1 MKAKQNIEKK
11 ASRKTVKQNP
21 NNPEKFILPAI
32 LLITAI
38 VFSNTLSNS
47 FIENFDDQRYVLNNP
62 LIKHLG
68 WDNLKAI
75 FSTFCIGNYHPLTIL
90 SYAVEYKFA
99 GLNPFVFH
107 LTNYILHLLNTL
119 LVYLFLKRFTGQ
131 FWVAVIASMFFGIHP
146 MHVESV
152 AWISERKDVLYTFFF
167 LLSLICYSNYLIK
180 GKKISYLIWAFIWF
194 FMSLMSKP
202 AAVCLPLVL
211 ILMDWYHYKGTKKNS
226 SPNMTSGIMPIRQSL
241 IAKIPFLAFALL
253 FGAITIFSQ
262 RTAQSFKDITPV
274 FSIFDRIFLVSYST
288 VFYLFKA
295 FVPFNLSALH
305 YYPVKSGSLLPVE
318 YYFALPVLLVLVWA
332 VFKIAYST
340 RPVFKSFSKEL
351 IFGLLFYFIT
361 IALELQLIP
370 VGQTIVSE
378 RYSYV
383 PYIGIFFIG
392 GQFFS
397 YMKNHIYNQ
406 NRVLGITFNTK
417 QFTKLISF
425 VLVIFLVL
433 FSFLTWQR
441 SGVWKNGKVLMAD
454 VVRQYPQNGFGWF
467 SLGYSEMQEKN
478 LDGAIV
484 NFDKAIELEPNF
496 TDALIDCGICE
507 NGKRDF
513 DAAIK
518 DYSRVIEFNPTFT
531 DAYNNRGIVEYE
543 QKNFSAATA
552 DYNKTLELDPTY
564 VKAYLNR
571 GIVESKTKDYQ
582 TAIKDYSKVIDLDPT
597 YNNAYYY
604 RGFANFYLHDTDA
617 ACRDWQSALQ
627 YGNENAAALLKEHCK

>member
-1 MKAKQNIEKK
+1 
-11 ASRKTVKQNP
+11 
-21 NNPEKFILPAI
+21 
-32 LLITAI
+32 
-38 VFSNTLSNS
+38 
-47 FIENFDDQRYVLNNP
+47 
-62 LIKHLG
+62 
-68 WDNLKAI
+68 
-75 FSTFCIGNYHPLTIL
+75 
-90 SYAVEYKFA
+90 
-99 GLNPFVFH
+99 
-107 LTNYILHLLNTL
+107 
-119 LVYLFLKRFTGQ
+119 
-131 FWVAVIASMFFGIHP
+131 
-146 MHVESV
+146 
-152 AWISERKDVLYTFFF
+152 
-167 LLSLICYSNYLIK
+167 
-180 GKKISYLIWAFIWF
+180 
-194 FMSLMSKP
+194 
-202 AAVCLPLVL
+202 
-211 ILMDWYHYKGTKKNS
+211 
-226 SPNMTSGIMPIRQSL
+226 
-241 IAKIPFLAFALL
+241 
-253 FGAITIFSQ
+253 
-262 RTAQSFKDITPV
+262 
-274 FSIFDRIFLVSYST
+274 
-288 VFYLFKA
+288 
-295 FVPFNLSALH
+295 
-305 YYPVKSGSLLPVE
+305 
-318 YYFALPVLLVLVWA
+318 
-332 VFKIAYST
+332 
-340 RPVFKSFSKEL
+340 
-351 IFGLLFYFIT
+351 
-361 IALELQLIP
+361 